1 VKPQTVGLRVV
12 YSAVYLIKF
21 SKWSTVIMSLKRKS
35 PAEVCDAHRSTP
47 STSSTDAAEKH
58 QPALEENE
66 APLRKR
72 TRTDSFEKLPS
83 LHHRDSGSSDQRNE
97 RSAEGKLNDHYKSIH
112 TTTHYVKI
120 KLMFLFIYPK
130 TCLKYLNTFC

>member
-1 VKPQTVGLRVV
+1 
-12 YSAVYLIKF
+12 
-21 SKWSTVIMSLKRKS
+21 MSLKRKS

-58 QPALEENE
+58 QPLEENE

-120 KLMFLFIYPK
+120 ELVFLFISPS
-130 TCLKYLNTFC
+130 LKYLNKFC